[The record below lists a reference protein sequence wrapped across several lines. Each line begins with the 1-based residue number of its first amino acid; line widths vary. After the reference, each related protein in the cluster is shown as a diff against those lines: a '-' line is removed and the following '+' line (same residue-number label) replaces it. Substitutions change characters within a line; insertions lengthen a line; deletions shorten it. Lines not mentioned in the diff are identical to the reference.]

1 MLEKR
6 KLLFRVRKTCGVRH
20 ETVSEK
26 ELKFPDSGA
35 IGKCMKTKM
44 TAFRVFD
51 PQDFIPGGFF
61 FIICCSWGPLKKSRS
76 PPQISFSN
84 PGRRRRPENLNRC
97 VLFFWESQ
105 TRN

>member
-20 ETVSEK
+20 ETVSKK
-26 ELKFPDSGA
+26 ELKFPDSVA

-51 PQDFIPGGFF
+51 PQDFIPGGCFF
-61 FIICCSWGPLKKSRS
+61 LSFVARGGLSKSRD
-76 PPQISFSN
+76 PPRKF
-84 PGRRRRPENLNRC
+84 
-97 VLFFWESQ
+97 LFLTPDVEDV
-105 TRN
+105 RKI